1 MLTLFGREHMN
12 NEWHLEIDIAEL
24 EAAFRAVVKHLSEF
38 NGTSVKV
45 REDYFWSV
53 PPNQIFD
60 VPTQPELTIGQLS
73 ESWDNL
79 KRERQSNDE
88 STIGYAAV
96 WLADVL
102 KAIGYTHP

>member
-1 MLTLFGREHMN
+1 
-12 NEWHLEIDIAEL
+12 
-24 EAAFRAVVKHLSEF
+24 
-38 NGTSVKV
+38 
-45 REDYFWSV
+45 
-53 PPNQIFD
+53 
-60 VPTQPELTIGQLS
+60 LTIGQLS